1 MATSLW
7 VWRWVGEE
15 APNQLMG
22 WLIVPGKRKGQRKRE
37 EWAPNLE
44 NGREWGAKMQE
55 EEEKEM
61 QKMEFGGGGEEGPNG
76 GGRGRR
82 RNYGHRE
89 ADRVP
94 GETLESQGPRLNSK
108 ATFGNL
114 FVAKMVARTGHKKAK
129 DPSEW
134 INSIKYDW
142 FGIIKLC
149 CLSNFYIIFAICQ
162 IDEL

>member
-1 MATSLW
+1 MGLT
-7 VWRWVGEE
+7 VGGGGGPESIDGLANSTGE
-15 APNQLMG
+15 A
-22 WLIVPGKRKGQRKRE
+22 E
-37 EWAPNLE
+37 
-44 NGREWGAKMQE
+44 GAE
-55 EEEKEM
+55 EEGGMSTQFGKWERVRGKNA
-61 QKMEFGGGGEEGPNG
+61 GGGGERDAKNGIWGGGEGPNG

-134 INSIKYDW
+134 INSIKYD
-142 FGIIKLC
+142 
-149 CLSNFYIIFAICQ
+149 
-162 IDEL
+162 